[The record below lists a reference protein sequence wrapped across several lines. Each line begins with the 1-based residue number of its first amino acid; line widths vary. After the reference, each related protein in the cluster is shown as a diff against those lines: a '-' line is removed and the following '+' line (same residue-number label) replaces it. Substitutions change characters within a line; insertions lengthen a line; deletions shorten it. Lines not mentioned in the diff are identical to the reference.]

1 MDGPRHR
8 ETRVMQHPAGH
19 LAEAIADQLGHPDTI
34 PNEYRRAPWWRQSL
48 AHGIP
53 GIALLHVE
61 LAASGHRPWQRA
73 HDWIAASTQGPLTSG
88 PDSHP
93 FYGAPAFAHAAASA
107 ADQLPGSYE
116 RALGAVEPRLVDDAR
131 ARLSA
136 AHHRIDRRQLATLAE
151 FDALRGL
158 TGYGAHLLRRYPDSD
173 DFRAVLEYLVR
184 LTAPITDGPDVLPG
198 WWTAS
203 GPSGR
208 LDNRFGDGHANTSMA
223 HGITGVL
230 SLLSSA
236 TLRASVVNGQL
247 DAINAICAW
256 LDRWR
261 SGAAGAPAWPYLVTR
276 AELRTGRRS
285 SSQPLRPSWCYGT
298 TGVGRAQQLAG
309 LALGDTGRQY
319 AAETA
324 VIDALTDPAQLAATT
339 DRSLCHGFAG
349 LAYLATRMAGDALP
363 TTADRLR
370 QLVPALLDAVAP
382 PGSDHQTIAA
392 SLIVDP
398 QAGPGLLDGAA
409 GIALSV
415 LAASCGTAPR
425 SGWDTC
431 LLIS

>member
-1 MDGPRHR
+1 
-8 ETRVMQHPAGH
+8 MQHPTGH
-19 LAEAIADQLGHPDTI
+19 LAEAIADQLAQPDTVAA
-34 PNEYRRAPWWRQSL
+34 EYRHAPWWRQSL
-48 AHGIP
+48 AHGMP

-61 LAASGHRPWQRA
+61 LAATGLRPWQRA
-73 HDWIAASTQGPLTSG
+73 HDWIAASASGPLTSG
-88 PDSHP
+88 ADSHP
-93 FYGAPAFAHAAASA
+93 FYGVPAFAHVAASV
-107 ADQLPGSYE
+107 ADQLPGSY
-116 RALGAVEPRLVDDAR
+116 RRAVETVDRQLAHDAR
-131 ARLSA
+131 SRLSA
-136 AHHRIDRRQLATLAE
+136 AHYRIDQGQLAPLAE
-151 FDALRGL
+151 FDALQGL
-158 TGYGAHLLRRYPDSD
+158 TGYGAHLLRRSPGSD

-184 LTAPITDGPDVLPG
+184 LTAPIMDGPDVLPG

-208 LDNRFGDGHANTSMA
+208 LDDRFRGGHANTSMA

-236 TLRASVVNGQL
+236 TLRASVVDGQL
-247 DAINAICAW
+247 EAIKTICAW

-261 SGAAGAPAWPYLVTR
+261 ASTTDDPTWPYLVTR

-285 SSQPLRPSWCYGT
+285 PSQPLRPSWCYGT
-298 TGVGRAQQLAG
+298 AGVGRAQQLAG
-309 LALGDTGRQY
+309 LALGDAGRQS

-363 TTADRLR
+363 ATTDRLR
-370 QLVPALLDAVAP
+370 HLVPALLDAVAP
-382 PGSDHQTIAA
+382 PGSDQQTIAS
-392 SLIVDP
+392 SLIADA

-415 LAASCGTAPR
+415 LAASCGTTPR

>member
-1 MDGPRHR
+1 VG
-8 ETRVMQHPAGH
+8 
-19 LAEAIADQLGHPDTI
+19 
-34 PNEYRRAPWWRQSL
+34 
-48 AHGIP
+48 
-53 GIALLHVE
+53 
-61 LAASGHRPWQRA
+61 
-73 HDWIAASTQGPLTSG
+73 
-88 PDSHP
+88 
-93 FYGAPAFAHAAASA
+93 
-107 ADQLPGSYE
+107 
-116 RALGAVEPRLVDDAR
+116 DAR

-158 TGYGAHLLRRYPDSD
+158 TGYGAHLLRRSPDSD

-184 LTAPITDGPDVLPG
+184 LIEPITDDPDMLPG

-208 LDNRFGDGHANTSMA
+208 LVDRFGGGHANTSMA

-236 TLRASVVNGQL
+236 TLRTSVVNGQL
-247 DAINAICAW
+247 DVINAICAW

-261 SGAAGAPAWPYLVTR
+261 SGVAGAPAWPYLVTR

-285 SSQPLRPSWCYGT
+285 PSQPLRPSWCYGT

-339 DRSLCHGFAG
+339 DRSLCHGFSG
-349 LAYLATRMAGDALP
+349 LAYLATRMAVDAVP

-392 SLIVDP
+392 SLIADP